1 MKTYY
6 AKTVTDALLKGQL
19 GKPIGDKPF
28 DPSVP
33 LVDGDGDGRCL
44 EEAGAKWVPCPPALS
59 RVLQSVKDLYNKQ
72 VAKKIRVNTE
82 RQKKIAEIKNPESI
96 PKLKDMR
103 QGIST
108 LRTLLKKDVTTPE
121 DRIKI
126 QAAYDDLYKQAET
139 IFNQDLGEFMINGKK
154 YRASAK
160 LRPAGILEPG
170 SKEQQNVVNGRATH
184 RTDLNV
190 GAGISVTDN
199 LRMDR
204 EIVRFS
210 GDIVLE
216 EVDSPNKRIMAG
228 LFVRELKFDEMDE
241 DGSALVPNS
250 IYHQVLTIEN
260 EFQGVG
266 LGQSFNIATEKNYG
280 IMGLKEANLMTDW
293 DGTYTWAKAGY
304 KMISPADFEM
314 ISEHM
319 GDWLSSNRDDLVDEH
334 GLDLVETF
342 ERLNTDFG
350 DGLVP
355 IQFLT
360 IFPWAK
366 DALRDSQGVAMNIKV
381 TPYNPIQK
389 KLLERFSYATK

>member
-59 RVLQSVKDLYNKQ
+59 RVLQAVKDLYNKQ

-82 RQKKIAEIKNPESI
+82 RQKKIAEIKDPESI
-96 PKLKDMR
+96 PKLKDIR
-103 QGIST
+103 QGISA

-126 QAAYDDLYKQAET
+126 QAAYDDLYKQAEK

-160 LRPAGILEPG
+160 LRNPGVLDPG
-170 SKEQQNVVNGRATH
+170 SKEQQNIINGRASH

-199 LRMDR
+199 LRLDR

-216 EVDSPNKRIMAG
+216 EVDVPNKRIMAG
-228 LFVRELKFDEMDE
+228 LFVRELKFDGMDE
-241 DGSALVPNS
+241 DGSSLVPS
-250 IYHQVLTIEN
+250 SMYHQVLTIEN

-280 IMGLKEANLMTDW
+280 IMGIKEANLMTDW

-304 KMISPADFEM
+304 KMTSPDDFEM
-314 ISEHM
+314 LSEHM
-319 GDWLSSNRDDLVDEH
+319 GDWLNSNRDDLVDEY
-334 GLDLVETF
+334 GSDLVETF

-350 DGLVP
+350 DGFVP
-355 IQFLT
+355 IQFVT

-366 DALRDSQGVAMNIKV
+366 DALRDSQGVAMKIKV
-381 TPYNPIQK
+381 PSYNPIQK